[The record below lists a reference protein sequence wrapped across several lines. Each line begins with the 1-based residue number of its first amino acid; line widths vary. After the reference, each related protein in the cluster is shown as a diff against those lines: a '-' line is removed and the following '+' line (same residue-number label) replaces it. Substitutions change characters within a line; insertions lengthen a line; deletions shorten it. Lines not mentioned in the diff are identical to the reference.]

1 MGAWRMSRYL
11 ISNLL
16 GLVGAIAGGVL
27 GFYTFRWLLGQGFYG
42 LIIPGAFL
50 GLGCSLL
57 ARHPS
62 LVRGVLC
69 AVAAFGLSQ
78 FTDWYFTVTNDSLV
92 DFIRNGKTL
101 YPVTMLM
108 SAVATVV
115 AFWLGGDAGFP
126 GLGVRRGSRP
136 VSSEPRSREEV

>member
-1 MGAWRMSRYL
+1 MSRYL

-16 GLVGAIAGGVL
+16 GLGGAIAGGVL

-50 GLGCSLL
+50 GLGCSML

-62 LVRGVLC
+62 VVRGVFC
-69 AVAAFGLSQ
+69 GITAFALSQ
-78 FTDWYFTVTNDSLV
+78 FTDWYFTLTDESFL
-92 DFIRNGKTL
+92 DFLRNGKTL
-101 YPVTMLM
+101 TPVTMLM

-126 GLGVRRGSRP
+126 GLGGRRGP
-136 VSSEPRSREEV
+136 VPKSSERNSSNEG

>member
-1 MGAWRMSRYL
+1 MSRYL
-11 ISNLL
+11 ISNVL

-62 LVRGVLC
+62 VVRGVFC
-69 AVAAFGLSQ
+69 GVAAFALSQ
-78 FTDWYFTVTNDSLV
+78 FTDWYFTVTDDPFWEFVRS
-92 DFIRNGKTL
+92 GKTMT
-101 YPVTMLM
+101 PVTMLM
-108 SAVATVV
+108 TAIATVV

-126 GLGVRRGSRP
+126 GLGGRRGPLP
-136 VSSEPRSREEV
+136 VSSEPRSREEG

>member
-1 MGAWRMSRYL
+1 MPRNL

-50 GLGCSLL
+50 GLGCSVL

-62 LVRGVLC
+62 LVRGVFC
-69 AVAAFGLSQ
+69 GAAAFVLSE
-78 FTDWYFTVTNDSLV
+78 FTDWYFTVTNDSFV
-92 DFIRNGKTL
+92 DFIRSGKTL

-108 SAVATVV
+108 SGVATVV

-126 GLGVRRGSRP
+126 GFGIRRGSVP
-136 VSSEPRSREEV
+136 MSSKPRSREEG

>member
-1 MGAWRMSRYL
+1 MSRYL

-50 GLGCSLL
+50 GLGCSVL

-62 LVRGVLC
+62 VVRGVFC
-69 AVAAFGLSQ
+69 GIAAFALSQ
-78 FTDWYFTVTNDSLV
+78 FTDWYFTLTDDSFLN
-92 DFIRNGKTL
+92 FIRNGKTL
-101 YPVTMLM
+101 TPVTMLM
-108 SAVATVV
+108 SVVATLV

-126 GLGVRRGSRP
+126 GLGGRRGPMPKSA
-136 VSSEPRSREEV
+136 EPKSNNEG

>member
-1 MGAWRMSRYL
+1 MSRYL

-50 GLGCSLL
+50 GLGCSVL

-62 LVRGVLC
+62 VVRGVFC
-69 AVAAFGLSQ
+69 GIAAFALSQ
-78 FTDWYFTVTNDSLV
+78 FTDWYFTLTDDSLV
-92 DFIRNGKTL
+92 DFVRNGKTL
-101 YPVTMLM
+101 TPVTMLM
-108 SAVATVV
+108 SIVAAFV

-126 GLGVRRGSRP
+126 GLGSRRGP
-136 VSSEPRSREEV
+136 MPKSSEPKSSNEA